1 MNTAEQREDPPM
13 PLYPKLGHTFRFAT
27 SSLRIAGEINNY
39 VYTDTFVARSVESLD
54 TLSFVGAD
62 VTLVAIT
69 EDGKYCLVKPHGK
82 SAKVAAGSV
91 NDLSKKALHGLLV
104 VPFSE
109 LKGFNPNLQ
118 QPGSITRRKF
128 LFNTAVGTAV
138 GTGLGCMT
146 GIVATSVEQ
155 DIRQKKMREKHK
167 EWLKQLERGENPPIE
182 SHEPETSSVQELCG
196 YAAGGA
202 ILGGAIGAASKKV
215 EELLSRDTSK

>member
-1 MNTAEQREDPPM
+1 MNTAEQREDPSM

-54 TLSFVGAD
+54 TLSFVGGH
-62 VTLVAIT
+62 VILVAIT
-69 EDGKYCLVKPHGK
+69 EDGKYCLVKPLRK
-82 SAKVAAGSV
+82 SAKDAESV
-91 NDLSKKALHGLLV
+91 NDLSTKALHGLLV

-138 GTGLGCMT
+138 GTGL
-146 GIVATSVEQ
+146 
-155 DIRQKKMREKHK
+155 
-167 EWLKQLERGENPPIE
+167 
-182 SHEPETSSVQELCG
+182 
-196 YAAGGA
+196 
-202 ILGGAIGAASKKV
+202 
-215 EELLSRDTSK
+215 